1 MTIGNRI
8 ESISF
13 HSEFALASVLAL
25 KFVEVLICL
34 FGVMPAK
41 AGIH

>member
-1 MTIGNRI
+1 MAIGNRI
-8 ESISF
+8 VSIPF

-25 KFVEVLICL
+25 EFVEVLSCV

-41 AGIH
+41 AGIQ